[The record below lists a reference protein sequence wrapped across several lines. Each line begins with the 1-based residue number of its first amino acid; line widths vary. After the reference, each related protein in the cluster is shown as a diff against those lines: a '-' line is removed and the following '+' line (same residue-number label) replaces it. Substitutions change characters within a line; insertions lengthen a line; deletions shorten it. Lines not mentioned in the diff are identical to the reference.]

1 MAANVSSKEESQ
13 EAIVDCVAFFYE
25 EGKKWENFRE
35 KNKFRCKVKK

>member
-25 EGKKWENFRE
+25 EGKNGRISERKTSSGA
-35 KNKFRCKVKK
+35 K